1 MTSRDIT
8 IVGFGLLLILAL
20 SLDVLGRGGRVRLPT
35 LDAALTRAMRPSLG
49 RVAVLSV
56 WFWLGWHFLA
66 R

>member
-8 IVGFGLLLILAL
+8 IVGFGLILIFAL
-20 SLDVLGRGGRVRLPT
+20 SRDLLVRGSRLRLPT
-35 LDAALTRAMRPSLG
+35 LDEAITRTMRPALG

>member
-1 MTSRDIT
+1 MTSRDVT
-8 IVGFGLLLILAL
+8 IVGFGLILIVAL
-20 SLDVLGRGGRVRLPT
+20 SLDLLVRTSRVRLAT
-35 LDAALTRAMRPSLG
+35 LDEAISRAMRSSPA

>member
-8 IVGFGLLLILAL
+8 IVGFGLILISAL
-20 SLDVLGRGGRVRLPT
+20 SLDLMVRGSRVRLPT
-35 LDAALTRAMRPSLG
+35 LDEAITRAMRPALG